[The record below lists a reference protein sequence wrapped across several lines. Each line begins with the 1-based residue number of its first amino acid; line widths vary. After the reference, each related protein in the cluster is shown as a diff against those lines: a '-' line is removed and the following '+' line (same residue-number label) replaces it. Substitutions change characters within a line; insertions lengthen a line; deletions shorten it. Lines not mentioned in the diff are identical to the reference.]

1 MISQWDGSGGNRG
14 GRMMRL
20 LCGIG
25 DGDGYVVVHLS
36 RMRNQTEKDVGMRGS
51 VSSLSSSG

>member
-1 MISQWDGSGGNRG
+1 
-14 GRMMRL
+14 MMRL
-20 LCGIG
+20 LHMALVI
-25 DGDGYVVVHLS
+25 GDGYVVVHLS